1 MRRSL
6 TRKPRRRAAR
16 HLSPVG
22 RASRIGRSDRQ
33 RKLNLDLAPRLS
45 AGLAAGVAL
54 ALLGLRLRHGLDVS
68 TEILPWHDLLDRFQ
82 RIAQSANRI
91 QPALNIE
98 KALLPHDP
106 LAPSAHDRVRSPSQI
121 RGDLAR
127 GIFRGAHKP
136 KSVECR
142 KPSISAV

>member
-1 MRRSL
+1 VGLPHPRL
-6 TRKPRRRAAR
+6 RRRY
-16 HLSPVG
+16 
-22 RASRIGRSDRQ
+22 
-33 RKLNLDLAPRLS
+33 
-45 AGLAAGVAL
+45 GLA
-54 ALLGLRLRHGLDVS
+54 VS
-68 TEILPWHDLLDRFQ
+68 TKMLPCHGLLDRYQ

-127 GIFRGAHKP
+127 GIFRGALELLTGSHQTL
-136 KSVECR
+136 SVPRYNEQTCR
-142 KPSISAV
+142 PELR